1 LIPKNK
7 AGEYYGFFNMLGKF
21 AAIMGPALMGVVGL
35 TIRNMLMPDSPTAEQ
50 IKSVGQE
57 ASRWSIASIVILFV
71 IGAVLLF
78 FVDDEKGH
86 AEAEYLFK
94 N

>member
-1 LIPKNK
+1 LIPKNQ
-7 AGEYYGFFNMLGKF
+7 AAEYYGFFNMLGKF
-21 AAIMGPALMGVVGL
+21 AAIIGPALMGVVGL
-35 TIRNMLMPDSPTAEQ
+35 TVRNMLMPDSPSAEQ
-50 IKSVGQE
+50 IKAVSQE

-78 FVDDEKGH
+78 YVDEEKGR

>member
-1 LIPKNK
+1 
-7 AGEYYGFFNMLGKF
+7 MLGKF
-21 AAIMGPALMGVVGL
+21 AAIIGPALMGVVGL
-35 TIRNMLMPDSPTAEQ
+35 TVRNMLMPDSPSAEQ
-50 IKSVGQE
+50 IKSVSQE

-78 FVDDEKGH
+78 YVDEEKGH